1 MAAVSMI
8 RRRAV
13 LAAIAGTLA
22 SPLVAQTSR
31 DATRRL
37 GVLMANSPNDPVA
50 QTYVAALAR
59 GLAALDWREGGNLR
73 IDWRWTG
80 SDPALFERYAAEL
93 VASGPDAL
101 LAQGS
106 PSVVAFKRLSGK
118 IPIVF
123 TMVSDPV
130 GQGFVESLAN
140 PGGNVTGFSDFNP
153 LMAGKWLEILT
164 QMTPPVTQV
173 AVLYNPA
180 TAPYAGRMMRAIEE
194 AAPTFAVAVRAAPC
208 RDEAEI
214 DARLAALAQQGRGGL
229 LVLTDLFNIVH
240 RDAIIRAA
248 AQHRLPT
255 IYFARSFTSAG
266 GLMSYGIDHADL
278 FLRSA
283 AYVDRVLKGASPR
296 DLPVQEP
303 TRFELVINLKTAK
316 ASDITLSPTLL
327 ATADAVIE

>member
-8 RRRAV
+8 NRRAV

-22 SPLVAQTSR
+22 SRPLVAQTSR

-50 QTYVAALAR
+50 QSYVAALTR

-80 SDPALFERYAAEL
+80 SDAALFERYAAAL

-106 PSVVAFKRLSGK
+106 PSVVALQRLSGK
-118 IPIVF
+118 IPIGL

-130 GQGFVESLAN
+130 GQGFVESLAS

-164 QMTPPVTQV
+164 QMTPPVAQV

-180 TAPYAGRMMRAIEE
+180 TAPYAGRMM
-194 AAPTFAVAVRAAPC
+194 
-208 RDEAEI
+208 
-214 DARLAALAQQGRGGL
+214 
-229 LVLTDLFNIVH
+229 
-240 RDAIIRAA
+240 RAA

-266 GLMSYGIDHADL
+266 GLMSYGIDYADL

-283 AYVDRVLKGASPR
+283 AYVDRVLKGASPH

-316 ASDITLSPTLL
+316 ARDITISPTLL

>member
-1 MAAVSMI
+1 
-8 RRRAV
+8 
-13 LAAIAGTLA
+13 
-22 SPLVAQTSR
+22 
-31 DATRRL
+31 
-37 GVLMANSPNDPVA
+37 
-50 QTYVAALAR
+50 
-59 GLAALDWREGGNLR
+59 
-73 IDWRWTG
+73 
-80 SDPALFERYAAEL
+80 LFERYAAEL

-106 PSVVAFKRLSGK
+106 PSVVALRRLSGK

-164 QMTPPVTQV
+164 QMTPPVAQV

-180 TAPYAGRMMRAIEE
+180 TAPYAGRMMRAVEE
-194 AAPTFAVAVRAAPC
+194 AAPSFAVTVRAAPC
-208 RDEAEI
+208 RDEVEI
-214 DARLAALAQQGRGGL
+214 DAKLAALAQQGGGGL

-266 GLMSYGIDHADL
+266 GLMSYGIDYADL

-283 AYVDRVLKGASPR
+283 VYVDRVLKGASPR

-303 TRFELVINLKTAK
+303 TKFELVINLKTAK
-316 ASDITLSPTLL
+316 ARDITISPTLL